1 MNKKTKLLALN
12 GIVAA
17 LYIAITMLIQ
27 PVAFL
32 GLQFRLPEMF
42 NHLVVF
48 NKKYF
53 FGIVLGV
60 FIANLLFS
68 PMLWLDLIFGVG
80 HTIICLAITIWV
92 GRYVKN
98 VWARMMINSLV
109 FSFMMFIIAL
119 ELEIA
124 EVVIQLENPIS
135 FLQNWLI
142 MGIGEFAVMSIT
154 APIIYAIDKV
164 VHFEKTI

>member
-1 MNKKTKLLALN
+1 MNKATKTLAYN

-27 PVAFL
+27 PIAFL

-48 NKKYF
+48 NKKFF

-60 FIANLLFS
+60 FIANLFFS

-80 HTIICLAITIWV
+80 HTIISLAITIWI
-92 GRYVKN
+92 GRYIKN
-98 VWARMMINSLV
+98 IWARMMINSFV
-109 FSFMMFIIAL
+109 FSIMMFIIAI
-119 ELEIA
+119 ELEVA
-124 EVVIQLENPIS
+124 EVMIALENPLS
-135 FLQNWLI
+135 FGQNWLI
-142 MGIGEFAVMSIT
+142 MALGEFIVMAIT
-154 APIIYAIDKV
+154 APIIYAIDKKV
-164 VHFEKTI
+164 NFAKAL